1 MDSLNFGGRPKRY
14 PTRKSRINA
23 SITPEGIDG
32 LDALARS
39 LYSSRSELLEKIGRG
54 ELLVFNPKEALSL
67 GKLSKSFLPK
77 NRQNFAKLML
87 T

>member
-1 MDSLNFGGRPKRY
+1 MDRFNLGGRPKRY

-39 LYSSRSELLEKIGRG
+39 FYYSRSELLEKIGRG
-54 ELLVFNPKEALSL
+54 ELLVVNPKEALSL
-67 GKLSKSFLPK
+67 GKLSESFLLK
-77 NRQNFAKLML
+77 SRQNFSKL
-87 T
+87 TPT